1 MDRGAW
7 QAIVH
12 GVAELG
18 RTERLTLSLSLNIF
32 STQQIKGKPSITES
46 DFSGLWHLVFA
57 L

>member
-12 GVAELG
+12 GVAESG
-18 RTERLTLSLSLNIF
+18 RTERLTLSLNIF
-32 STQQIKGKPSITES
+32 STQQIKGKPSTTES